1 MHVKNKFKVLKFRN
15 YHTNFLSNFLMK
27 TEVFSTRIFNK
38 IVLKSSLDDVFT
50 KTTNEIDS
58 RRAARQKPPI
68 HAKWFHFPIRF
79 CHWHVLWTQLYRA
92 GSAWSKRQKG
102 RVRSLDVHSARKKVS
117 NRLFWI
123 SFKQK
128 LNCLIEEITTS
139 LLFILQWNIHF
150 SQKNNICRWAL
161 ICPIFQSSLLVSCV
175 FCL

>member
-68 HAKWFHFPIRF
+68 HAK
-79 CHWHVLWTQLYRA
+79 
-92 GSAWSKRQKG
+92 
-102 RVRSLDVHSARKKVS
+102 
-117 NRLFWI
+117 
-123 SFKQK
+123 
-128 LNCLIEEITTS
+128 
-139 LLFILQWNIHF
+139 
-150 SQKNNICRWAL
+150 
-161 ICPIFQSSLLVSCV
+161 
-175 FCL
+175 